1 MKRKDSATDVVDV
14 MQSLWALAHALDARS
29 KWMQRHIGVTGPQRL
44 LVKVV
49 GESPGCSPGEAA
61 RRLSLNPGTV
71 SRLAAGLEKARLLR
85 RERDGG
91 DARKQQLVL
100 TGRGEALKGQNR
112 GTVEAAVRE
121 AIATTRNGDVLV
133 ACRFIQRLTE
143 AMEVQPPRSGAPS
156 GKPKRVRRR
165 PGR

>member
-1 MKRKDSATDVVDV
+1 MKRKDSATDVVEV

-100 TGRGEALKGQNR
+100 TGRGEALKGQHR

-121 AIATTRNGDVLV
+121 TLATTRNGDVLV
-133 ACRFIQRLTE
+133 ACQFIHRLTE
-143 AMEVQPPRSGAPS
+143 TLEVPPPRNGAPS
-156 GKPKRVRRR
+156 GKSRRVRPRS
-165 PGR
+165 GR